1 MSIESMEFLSSF
13 IETKKMACYNMKY
26 SKGGYYMREEK
37 ENELK
42 YNIETDKQNN
52 FEVNETQSVYLTK
65 DKKLIEKLAIEE
77 EMERKFGCD
86 DIEKLL
92 LKTEERIEKGEV
104 KYLTHDEVFSSLRRM
119 LNEE

>member
-1 MSIESMEFLSSF
+1 
-13 IETKKMACYNMKY
+13 
-26 SKGGYYMREEK
+26 MREEK